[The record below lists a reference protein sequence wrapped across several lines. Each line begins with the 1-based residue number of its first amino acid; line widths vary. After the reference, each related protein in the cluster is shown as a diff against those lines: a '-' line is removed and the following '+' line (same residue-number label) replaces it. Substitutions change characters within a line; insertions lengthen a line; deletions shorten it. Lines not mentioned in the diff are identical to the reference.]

1 MCEYYIVF
9 DPKYRMKIIF
19 ETVMSWQGW
28 IDLKKINKSVFL
40 IQTSTVIIKL
50 ETRDNIIYE
59 AFGAIHK

>member
-1 MCEYYIVF
+1 
-9 DPKYRMKIIF
+9 MKIIF